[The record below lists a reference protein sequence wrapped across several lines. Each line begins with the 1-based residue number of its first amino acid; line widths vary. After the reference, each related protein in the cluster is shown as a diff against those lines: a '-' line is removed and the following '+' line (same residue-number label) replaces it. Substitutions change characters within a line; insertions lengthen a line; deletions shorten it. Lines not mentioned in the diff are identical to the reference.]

1 MQTENLLPSEPNA
14 GSPGTP
20 ILAIAIVRPYPGKD
34 AEVLAVLRDLYST
47 LASKAYS
54 RDELYQDA
62 KDERYFNLRYWTS
75 EESRRHAYDDSD
87 VQRCWLRLSQICEV
101 EQVYE
106 KLHSLTEN
114 WTAVDNR

>member
-1 MQTENLLPSEPNA
+1 MQTEDLPPTEPGA
-14 GSPGTP
+14 GPLGAP

-34 AEVLAVLRDLYST
+34 AEVLAVLRDLYSILT
-47 LASKAYS
+47 RKGYS

-101 EQVYE
+101 EQVFE

-114 WTAVDNR
+114 WTAIAQR

>member
-1 MQTENLLPSEPNA
+1 MQTENLHPNKPKA
-14 GSPGTP
+14 GSPEAP

-34 AEVLAVLRDLYST
+34 AEVLAVLRDLYSI
-47 LASKAYS
+47 LAHKGYS

-75 EESRRHAYDDSD
+75 EEARRHAYDDSD

-106 KLHSLTEN
+106 KLHSLTED
-114 WTAVDNR
+114 WAAAGQV

>member
-1 MQTENLLPSEPNA
+1 MQTENLHPKQSKA
-14 GSPGTP
+14 CSPETP
-20 ILAIAIVRPYPGKD
+20 ILAIAIVRPHPGKD
-34 AEVLAVLRDLYST
+34 AEVLAVLRDLYSI
-47 LASKAYS
+47 LASKGYS

-62 KDERYFNLRYWTS
+62 KDERYFNLRYWKS

-106 KLHSLTEN
+106 KLHNLTEN
-114 WTAVDNR
+114 WTNVEQR

>member
-1 MQTENLLPSEPNA
+1 MQEE
-14 GSPGTP
+14 

-34 AEVLAVLRDLYST
+34 AEMLAVLRDLYST
-47 LASKAYS
+47 LARKGYS

-62 KDERYFNLRYWTS
+62 KDERYFNLRYWKT
-75 EESRRHAYDDSD
+75 EESRREAYDDPD
-87 VQRCWLRLSQICEV
+87 VQRCWLKLSQICEV

-114 WTAVDNR
+114 WAAAAKQL